1 MLSGEKLIDNVDY
14 RDRLRSLG
22 DQIEGGE
29 MEGAGL
35 YSAAAE
41 RKVEWI
47 IVKAICDWA
56 DGNKR
61 RNKTR
66 RQTIAAEQAVGF
78 VLHALQQ
85 GGFASIQRD

>member
-35 YSAAAE
+35 YSAAE
-41 RKVEWI
+41 NEK
-47 IVKAICDWA
+47 
-56 DGNKR
+56 
-61 RNKTR
+61 
-66 RQTIAAEQAVGF
+66 
-78 VLHALQQ
+78 
-85 GGFASIQRD
+85 